1 MPLPSLRLSRAVF
14 VPLVFAL
21 FLFGGVWTT
30 AQGQNVGGQ
39 NVGAGAFSRMGFDAR
54 GLAVGNA
61 LVAAPGTNVSPYYN
75 PALLPE
81 ASSQRL
87 SGSAAALAFD
97 RQLQSLE
104 FTTPLGPTAGVG
116 LGLIHAGVRG
126 IDGRNADGRHTETL
140 STDEFALS
148 LAFGNR
154 FMETLSVGVGF
165 TLYQSDVVPDTNP
178 VRGFGL
184 DIGAT
189 YRVTSHLKVAGAVK
203 DMLAKYEWNTS
214 SINGESRTDRFPVR
228 VLLGGSYT
236 LLDDD
241 LHLMA
246 EVESRTVGRDRRV
259 PDRVLP
265 TSGGPRQEARTE
277 TFALTTVRGR
287 IGASYRPVDI
297 LSLRAGL
304 DRLGIGGVDGMK
316 PSAGFG
322 VRQQVGELDVRL
334 SYAFVMEP
342 YVRTAMHLG
351 TIEVFL

>member
-1 MPLPSLRLSRAVF
+1 MSRLSLRRSR
-14 VPLVFAL
+14 PLLGLALIGLLLFA
-21 FLFGGVWTT
+21 GGAWTT
-30 AQGQNVGGQ
+30 VQGQTVGGQ
-39 NVGAGAFSRMGFDAR
+39 DVGAGAFSRMGFDAR

-81 ASSQRL
+81 ASAQRL

-116 LGLIHAGVRG
+116 LGLIHAGVRN

-178 VRGFGL
+178 VRGFGV
-184 DIGAT
+184 DVGAA
-189 YRVTSHLKVAGAVK
+189 YRITDHLKVAGAVK
-203 DMLAKYEWNTS
+203 DLLAKYEWDTS
-214 SINGESRTDRFPVR
+214 AVNGQSRTDRFPVR
-228 VLLGGSYT
+228 VLVGGSYT
-236 LLDDD
+236 LLEDD

-246 EVESRTVGRDRRV
+246 ELESPWPSLNRALWAATDAFRIGSFPPRAVPGRK
-259 PDRVLP
+259 
-265 TSGGPRQEARTE
+265 
-277 TFALTTVRGR
+277 RGR
-287 IGASYRPVDI
+287 RHLPPPRCGGGSGRPTGPWTFFRFGRGSTASAW
-297 LSLRAGL
+297 AGSTASSPAPDL
-304 DRLGIGGVDGMK
+304 ACGNK
-316 PSAGFG
+316 SA
-322 VRQQVGELDVRL
+322 
-334 SYAFVMEP
+334 SSTCA
-342 YVRTAMHLG
+342 
-351 TIEVFL
+351 